1 MQIYIFMGSVRFI
14 LSAKHHKKNL
24 LYFAYFILKI
34 IKRKYR
40 KIIYLLVAI
49 VFSLKNTII

>member
-14 LSAKHHKKNL
+14 LSAKHYKKNL
-24 LYFAYFILKI
+24 LYVAYFMSKI
-34 IKRKYR
+34 TKRKYR

-49 VFSLKNTII
+49 VFSLKNKLK

>member
-14 LSAKHHKKNL
+14 LSVKHYKKNL
-24 LYFAYFILKI
+24 LYVAYFISKI
-34 IKRKYR
+34 TKRKYR

-49 VFSLKNTII
+49 VFSLKNKLK

>member
-24 LYFAYFILKI
+24 LYVAYFMLKI
-34 IKRKYR
+34 TEEISQDHLSSRSR
-40 KIIYLLVAI
+40 LALKI
-49 VFSLKNTII
+49 N

>member
-14 LSAKHHKKNL
+14 SSAKHHKKNL